1 MICILR
7 MNRRTNPLIFFF
19 LSLHFAR
26 SLSISLSRYRIKQ
39 GLERI
44 GFIPAINIQCL
55 SVQFT
60 DLQLRLVEEKSTL
73 PFRTTFMNIL
83 LSIFV
88 SSYEFFCNYFLFEL
102 LKMENWMISRLF
114 SNLNSDLEKY
124 GDSFVRVVKAIEQE
138 RWDLKF

>member
-1 MICILR
+1 MKYSILFIIIILMICILR

-73 PFRTTFMNIL
+73 SFRKTFMNIL

-102 LKMENWMISRLF
+102 LKMEN
-114 SNLNSDLEKY
+114 
-124 GDSFVRVVKAIEQE
+124 
-138 RWDLKF
+138 

>member
-1 MICILR
+1 MKYSILFIIIILMICILR

-114 SNLNSDLEKY
+114 LNVWFGEIWRLVCSTC
-124 GDSFVRVVKAIEQE
+124 
-138 RWDLKF
+138 

>member
-73 PFRTTFMNIL
+73 PFWTTFMNIL

-114 SNLNSDLEKY
+114 LNVWFGEIWRLVCS
-124 GDSFVRVVKAIEQE
+124 SC
-138 RWDLKF
+138 